1 MQHWGLREV
10 TSQSAGVLRGA
21 RGCRGSWGSG
31 LATGQ
36 QEEGQAMQSLE
47 SQDEAGD
54 YKVNTAPSERAH
66 RSHGAI
72 HSQTEHGSWR
82 LAGFAQSWG

>member
-1 MQHWGLREV
+1 
-10 TSQSAGVLRGA
+10 
-21 RGCRGSWGSG
+21 
-31 LATGQ
+31 
-36 QEEGQAMQSLE
+36 MQSLE